1 MVQSYWDDIKSWGR
15 GQMISRDFG
24 SDIVELPWVRPGQ
37 SPQRRGLVF
46 FMVFQKSGMPFV
58 SISSL
63 LLLAFVWLFMP
74 SLCLPENPCQVS
86 SVQSWERRERA
97 MTSMGWNTAWKEIGP
112 YQVSSLA
119 ALLSLLDHQT
129 KYIHGYPN
137 LKRLIVGDR
146 ISQYVVVL
154 LSNNDRH
161 RH

>member
-1 MVQSYWDDIKSWGR
+1 
-15 GQMISRDFG
+15 MISRDFG

-86 SVQSWERRERA
+86 SVLGEERESDDINGLKYGVKGNWA
-97 MTSMGWNTAWKEIGP
+97 
-112 YQVSSLA
+112 VSSFFPRCIAFSSGSSNEMYSRLPK
-119 ALLSLLDHQT
+119 LETPDSR
-129 KYIHGYPN
+129 GPN
-137 LKRLIVGDR
+137 LTIR
-146 ISQYVVVL
+146 SCSAQ
-154 LSNNDRH
+154 
-161 RH
+161 